1 MTIHSFHIFDRHCNC
16 IYDREY
22 SHSSTEPLNGSIN
35 KNNNSNSSQLLFGIL
50 YSLKTISSKLV
61 DKDIDYYGSEDQT
74 AAPLFSSANVLKSFS
89 FGQFRIHYFESLTQL
104 KFIIISDNQID
115 NLQNVLWE
123 LYSKYYLKN
132 VVQNTFL
139 PVEFKIPD
147 DGIQADGF
155 DKINNSNFINET
167 DGFIQGLPAFLS

>member
-22 SHSSTEPLNGSIN
+22 THPSTEPLNGSIN

-61 DKDIDYYGSEDQT
+61 DRDVEYCNSEEKGTD
-74 AAPLFSSANVLKSFS
+74 PLMPSANVLKSFTL
-89 FGQFRIHYFESLTQL
+89 GQFRIHYYESVTQL

-123 LYSKYYLKN
+123 LYSKYYLKH
-132 VVQNTFL
+132 VVHNTFL
-139 PVEFKIPD
+139 PVEFKIAD
-147 DGIQADGF
+147 EGAQQDGF

-167 DGFIQGLPAFLS
+167 DRFIQGLSVFLT